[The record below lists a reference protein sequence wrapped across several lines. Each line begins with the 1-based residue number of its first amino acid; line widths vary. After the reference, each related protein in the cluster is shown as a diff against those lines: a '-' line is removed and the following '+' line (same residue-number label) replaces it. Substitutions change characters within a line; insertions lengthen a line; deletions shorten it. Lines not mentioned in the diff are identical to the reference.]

1 MLITH
6 IKLTLTRAKIRYTQL
21 DQIMFKKF
29 IFWPSFFTILI
40 LLLSA
45 CAAVKLTHG
54 GEKARVL
61 SSGEVANC
69 QKRGATTV
77 SVKPTILTVPRQQT
91 VIAKELQILARNS
104 AINMGGDTVSAISK
118 IDNGQQTFAVFRCIP

>member
-1 MLITH
+1 MMKH
-6 IKLTLTRAKIRYTQL
+6 V
-21 DQIMFKKF
+21 
-29 IFWPSFFTILI
+29 IFLPSLVISSI

-45 CAAVKLTHG
+45 CANVKLTHG

-61 SSGEVANC
+61 SSGEVTNC

-104 AINMGGDTVSAISK
+104 AVNMGGDTVSAISK
-118 IDNGQQTFAVFRCIP
+118 IDNGQQTFAVYRCIP

>member
-1 MLITH
+1 MKH
-6 IKLTLTRAKIRYTQL
+6 V
-21 DQIMFKKF
+21 
-29 IFWPSFFTILI
+29 IFLPSLVIASI

-45 CAAVKLTHG
+45 CANVKLTHG

-69 QKRGATTV
+69 KKRGATTV

-104 AINMGGDTVSAISK
+104 AVNMGGDTVSAISK
-118 IDNGQQTFAVFRCIP
+118 IDNGQQTFAVYRCIP

>member
-1 MLITH
+1 MDLYSTNTNTFLLIVCH
-6 IKLTLTRAKIRYTQL
+6 KHL
-21 DQIMFKKF
+21 DQIMNKSF
-29 IFWPSFFTILI
+29 IFVPSILFATIFTLM
-40 LLLSA
+40 A
-45 CAAVKLTHG
+45 CATVKLTHG

-77 SVKPTILTVPRQQT
+77 SVKPTIATVPRQQT

-104 AINMGGDTVSAISK
+104 SVNMGGDTVTPISK
-118 IDNGQQTFAVFRCIP
+118 IE

>member
-1 MLITH
+1 M
-6 IKLTLTRAKIRYTQL
+6 IKKLL
-21 DQIMFKKF
+21 FVNF
-29 IFWPSFFTILI
+29 IIVTILS
-40 LLLSA
+40 LAA
-45 CAAVKLTHG
+45 CASIKLTHG

-77 SVKPTILTVPRQQT
+77 SVKPTLLTIPRQQT

-104 AINMGGDTVSAISK
+104 AVNMGGDTVSAISK
-118 IDNGQQTFAVFRCIP
+118 IDNGQQTFAVYRCIP

>member
-1 MLITH
+1 MKH
-6 IKLTLTRAKIRYTQL
+6 
-21 DQIMFKKF
+21 F
-29 IFWPSFFTILI
+29 IFLPSLVIASI
-40 LLLSA
+40 LLLNA
-45 CAAVKLTHG
+45 CANVKLTHG

-104 AINMGGDTVSAISK
+104 AVNMGGDTVSAISK
-118 IDNGQQTFAVFRCIP
+118 IDNGQQTFAVYRCIP

>member
-1 MLITH
+1 MIKNLLYVSFIIIT
-6 IKLTLTRAKIRYTQL
+6 IFSLT
-21 DQIMFKKF
+21 
-29 IFWPSFFTILI
+29 
-40 LLLSA
+40 A
-45 CAAVKLTHG
+45 CASVKLTHG

-77 SVKPTILTVPRQQT
+77 SVKPTIMTIPRQQT

-104 AINMGGDTVSAISK
+104 AVNMGGDTVSAISK
-118 IDNGQQTFAVFRCIP
+118 IDNGQQTFAVYRCIP